1 LISVI
6 IKAKVRHK
14 CTCHRLT
21 DQFNKITSHYMKKNM
36 PFLYWIVQNPI
47 YLYRKNRSGPF
58 INDVENLWEEGRRIC
73 DNFSIEMT
81 RRSKTIFNI
90 LTSFMDDHL
99 LIKLEFV
106 GAIHI
111 IINVVNSV
119 NGHVRKQ
126 MSFNQ
131 KGNNFFF
138 SQ

>member
-1 LISVI
+1 MIFGHNQSKGQTQMHVP
-6 IKAKVRHK
+6 
-14 CTCHRLT
+14 LT